1 MINWDDAACNGQ
13 ETSIFFDHED
23 SRGEK
28 RAVLLNAAR
37 SICSD
42 CSIQSGCL
50 DFAVR
55 SGQQFGVW
63 GGLTAAERSE
73 LVVVTTRRPSFSAV
87 RHRAAS

>member
-37 SICSD
+37 SICSG

-73 LVVVTTRRPSFSAV
+73 LFVVTARRPSLSAV